1 MQLKVL
7 EIQKM
12 NFKIKLEIPKKKGGG
27 LKLKWKAPFEINNT
41 PNIWGFYHV
50 V

>member
-27 LKLKWKAPFEINNT
+27 VKIEMKGSF
-41 PNIWGFYHV
+41 
-50 V
+50 